1 MSKRS
6 VLAVIVVAMVGMLLP
21 LGGSAS
27 AVRIGN
33 EGCTPGYWKNHT
45 DDWEEASPGQ
55 TLASLGW
62 TFGSEN
68 AAYADLTMLEALSA
82 GGGTGIDGATR
93 ILVRAATAAWL
104 NAAHEGVGYPYRR
117 FATGL
122 NGRAPL
128 IDLINDALTSGSR
141 RAMIRLANTLDNAN
155 NLGCEL

>member
-1 MSKRS
+1 MGRRS
-6 VLAVIVVAMVGMLLP
+6 LLAVVVLAMVGTLIQI
-21 LGGSAS
+21 GGTAS

-45 DDWEEASPGQ
+45 SDWEEASPDQ

-62 TFGSEN
+62 TFGAENSE
-68 AAYADLTMLEALSA
+68 YADLTMLQALSA
-82 GGGTGIDGATR
+82 KGGTGIDGATQVL
-93 ILVRAATAAWL
+93 IRAATAAWL

-122 NGRAPL
+122 NGRRPL
-128 IDLINDALTSGSR
+128 IELINEALTSDSR
-141 RAMIRLANTLDNAN
+141 RAMIRLAKKLDDAN